1 MSVDAACH
9 DTHPFVAGLE
19 VGMPKVEAATTKAR
33 CAEAASCR
41 PPNGPVAP
49 RVSDMRRGIAAL
61 ELRAARARRGEVAL
75 DVDDEFGGVVRD
87 DGD

>member
-1 MSVDAACH
+1 
-9 DTHPFVAGLE
+9 
-19 VGMPKVEAATTKAR
+19 
-33 CAEAASCR
+33 
-41 PPNGPVAP
+41 
-49 RVSDMRRGIAAL
+49 MRRGIAAL